1 MGEKYCHYLISL
13 LYDENAS
20 KYLKI
25 DALNLEEV
33 FVG

>member
-1 MGEKYCHYLISL
+1 MPNFIF
-13 LYDENAS
+13 DENAS